1 MKATHLPLLGALV
14 AALAAAGCAPD
25 DPYQQDRAQRSSA
38 PPENLSEGRHAPLPR
53 PPADGEL
60 PGRVPAE
67 LVDVPTRFP
76 EAGQT
81 PQATLALAARL
92 YGNWSSTTARSQLRR
107 IAALSVGQ
115 AHAELRQA
123 AAQAGA
129 DPQQRRA
136 RSRASVEAVDVDGSG
151 PRRTALIVTRER
163 LRAPDLPDQ
172 GWRYQVTTAQ
182 VERRGARWVI
192 SQWLAQP

>member
-1 MKATHLPLLGALV
+1 MTTTHLTLLAVLV
-14 AALAAAGCAPD
+14 AALTVAGCAPD
-25 DPYQQDRAQRSSA
+25 DPYQQERTQPSST
-38 PPENLSEGRHAPLPR
+38 PPARVSEGRHVPLPD

-60 PGRVPAE
+60 PGRVTAE
-67 LVDVPTRFP
+67 LVAEPTRFP
-76 EAGQT
+76 EAGHT
-81 PQATLALAARL
+81 PQGTLALAARL

-115 AHAELRQA
+115 ARAELRQA

-136 RSRASVEAVDVDGSG
+136 RSRASVEALDVDGSG

-163 LRAPDLPDQ
+163 LHARDLPDQ

-182 VERRGARWVI
+182 LERRGARWVI